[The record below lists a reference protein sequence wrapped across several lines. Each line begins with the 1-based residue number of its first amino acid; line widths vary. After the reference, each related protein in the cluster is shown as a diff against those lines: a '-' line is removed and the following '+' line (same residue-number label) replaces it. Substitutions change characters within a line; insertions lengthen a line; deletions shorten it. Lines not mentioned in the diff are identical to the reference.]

1 MATVAATT
9 ERYADT
15 MTAKK
20 NTEKKGAQSTPETDD
35 KQMAARIKALAANPT
50 TPAHVLKRISR
61 LTEVLSVEGLDS
73 ILEDTPVMLA
83 EQYRQAA
90 PHATTGKAKKAK
102 AELVALV
109 ERYATDADLEL
120 DAFAHHLS
128 EVLRIARTHPDM
140 PSQLYNDIADAWNEY
155 VNTVIA
161 RANLWESEEYV
172 RLVLAEEKRKKE
184 AGEEGVAL

>member
-1 MATVAATT
+1 
-9 ERYADT
+9 
-15 MTAKK
+15 
-20 NTEKKGAQSTPETDD
+20 
-35 KQMAARIKALAANPT
+35 
-50 TPAHVLKRISR
+50 
-61 LTEVLSVEGLDS
+61 
-73 ILEDTPVMLA
+73 MLA